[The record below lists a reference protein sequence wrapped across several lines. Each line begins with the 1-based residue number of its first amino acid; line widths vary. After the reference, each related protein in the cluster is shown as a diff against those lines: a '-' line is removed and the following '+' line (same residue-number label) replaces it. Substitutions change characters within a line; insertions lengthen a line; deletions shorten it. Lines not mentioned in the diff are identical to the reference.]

1 MRNKIHAN
9 LFLTFVLDC
18 TFWMATDIMQGREL
32 ASTGLKVHS
41 HPMLETIPRIHPIK
55 VATTKR
61 KHQTKTNQTKPKHQT
76 KLATIGLKVHFHPMS
91 ETIPRIHPIKVW
103 PTMSATALGT
113 RHKTSTDK
121 CISYLLY
128 YRGDSNLLLA
138 GSLAEFEIISLS
150 EWLLDIR
157 FLSDYSI
164 IPWANTSFF

>member
-1 MRNKIHAN
+1 
-9 LFLTFVLDC
+9 
-18 TFWMATDIMQGREL
+18 
-32 ASTGLKVHS
+32 
-41 HPMLETIPRIHPIK
+41 MLETIPRIHPIK

-164 IPWANTSFF
+164 IPWANTSFFWYNSISLILHWLSTYYTTRLSPRQTVSHAGPNDLRDV

>member
-1 MRNKIHAN
+1 MIIREMRCLRNKIHAN

-55 VATTKR
+55 V
-61 KHQTKTNQTKPKHQT
+61 
-76 KLATIGLKVHFHPMS
+76 
-91 ETIPRIHPIKVW
+91 W
-103 PTMSATALGT
+103 PTMSATAVGM

-138 GSLAEFEIISLS
+138 GSLAEFEIISSS
-150 EWLLDIR
+150 EWRYMEILGFCQI
-157 FLSDYSI
+157 
-164 IPWANTSFF
+164 TQ

>member
-1 MRNKIHAN
+1 MRCLRNKIHAN

-55 VATTKR
+55 V
-61 KHQTKTNQTKPKHQT
+61 
-76 KLATIGLKVHFHPMS
+76 
-91 ETIPRIHPIKVW
+91 W
-103 PTMSATALGT
+103 PTMSATAVGT